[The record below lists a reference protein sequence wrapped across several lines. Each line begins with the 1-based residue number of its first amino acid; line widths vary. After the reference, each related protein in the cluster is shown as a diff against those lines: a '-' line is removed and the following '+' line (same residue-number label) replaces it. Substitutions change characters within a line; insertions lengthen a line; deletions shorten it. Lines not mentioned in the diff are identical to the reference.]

1 MKSVLVITFSNL
13 KTDNRVKRQV
23 SFLQSL
29 DLSVTVASND
39 GLQLPGTSS
48 IQLKNLKLNWI
59 NKLKLGILLIFKFY
73 EQAYNLQYGNALKID
88 EHFDLIVANDIEALP
103 LAFSLKK
110 KAKILF
116 DAHEY
121 APRHFEDRLIW
132 RIFFQGFNQFLC
144 KKYIP
149 FTDAMITVGQR
160 IAEEYHNNYGVNPV
174 VITNAPDFIELEPK
188 KTNPAKI
195 KLIHQGSANPSR
207 KLELMIT
214 MMELLDER
222 FELDLML
229 LKPPVT
235 HRTSFAY
242 YQKLEKLLV
251 NNQRVRLVPP
261 TSSEKLIE
269 ALHEYD
275 MGIILIPPVNFNYAN
290 TLPNKFF
297 ECIQSRIA
305 LAIAPTPEIAQM
317 TKDFNIGIVSSDFT
331 PKSLAAE
338 IAKVTAEQIDSFKK
352 NTLSAAREF
361 NANRNRQLFKEIIN
375 SIHL

>member
-103 LAFSLKK
+103 LAFHLKN
-110 KAKILF
+110 KAKVLF

-121 APRHFEDRLIW
+121 APRHFEDRSSW

-229 LKPPVT
+229 LKPPIT

-242 YQKLEKLLV
+242 YQKLEKLLAS
-251 NNQRVRLVPP
+251 NKRVRLVPP
-261 TSSEKLIE
+261 TSSEKLIDI
-269 ALHEYD
+269 LHEYD

-297 ECIQSRIA
+297 ECIQARIA

-317 TKDFNIGIVSSDFT
+317 TKDFNIGVVSSDFT

-361 NANRNRQLFKEIIN
+361 NADRNRQLFKEIIN

>member
-1 MKSVLVITFSNL
+1 MKRALVITFSNL

-73 EQAYNLQYGNALKID
+73 EQAYNLQYGSALKTE

-297 ECIQSRIA
+297 ECIQARIA

-317 TKDFNIGIVSSDFT
+317 TKDFNIGVVSSDFT

-338 IAKVTAEQIDSFKK
+338 IAKVTPEQIDSFKK
-352 NTLSAAREF
+352 NTLSAARGF
-361 NANRNRQLFKEIIN
+361 NADRNRQLFKEIIN
-375 SIHL
+375 SIHP

>member
-1 MKSVLVITFSNL
+1 MKLVLVITFSNL
-13 KTDNRVKRQV
+13 KSDNRVKRQV

-29 DLSVTVASND
+29 GLSVTVASND
-39 GLQLPGTSS
+39 GLQLPGTKA
-48 IQLKNLKLNWI
+48 IQLKNLKLSLG
-59 NKLKLGILLIFKFY
+59 NKALLGALLIFKFY
-73 EQAYNLQYGNALKID
+73 DRAYRLLYGNALKTE

-110 KAKILF
+110 NGKILF

-121 APRHFEDRLIW
+121 APRHFEDRLSW

-144 KKYIP
+144 KKFIP

-160 IAEEYHNNYGVNPV
+160 IAEEYHRNYGVNPV
-174 VITNAPDFIELEPK
+174 VITNAPDYVELEPR
-188 KTNPAKI
+188 KTDPAKI
-195 KLIHQGSANPSR
+195 RLIHQGSANPSR
-207 KLELMIT
+207 KLELMIA
-214 MMELLDER
+214 MMELLDDR

-242 YQKLEKLLV
+242 YQKLEKLLT
-251 NNQRVRLVPP
+251 NNKRVRLVPP
-261 TSSEKLIE
+261 TPSEKLIE

-297 ECIQSRIA
+297 ECIQARIA

-317 TKDFNIGIVSSDFT
+317 TKDFNIGVVSSDFT

-338 IAKVTAEQIDSFKK
+338 IRKVSPEQIDSFKK
-352 NTLSAAREF
+352 NTVSAAKKF
-361 NANRNRQLFKEIIN
+361 NAEHNRELFKDILN
-375 SIHL
+375 SIQI

>member
-48 IQLKNLKLNWI
+48 IQLKNLKLSWR
-59 NKLKLGILLIFKFY
+59 NKLRLGTLLIFRFY
-73 EQAYNLQYGNALKID
+73 ERAYNLQYGNALKID
-88 EHFDLIVANDIEALP
+88 KHFDLIVANDIEALP
-103 LAFSLKK
+103 LAFHIKN

-121 APRHFEDRLIW
+121 APRHFEDRLSW

-149 FTDAMITVGQR
+149 LTDGMITVGQR
-160 IAEEYHNNYGVNPV
+160 IAEEYHTNYGVNPV

-229 LKPPVT
+229 LKPPIT

-242 YQKLEKLLV
+242 YQKLEKLLAS
-251 NNQRVRLVPP
+251 NQRVRLVPP
-261 TSSEKLIE
+261 TSSEKLID

-297 ECIQSRIA
+297 ECIQARIA

-317 TKDFNIGIVSSDFT
+317 TKDFNIGVVSSDFT

-338 IAKVTAEQIDSFKK
+338 IAKVTPEQIDSFKK

-361 NANRNRQLFKEIIN
+361 NADRNRQLFKEIIN